1 MMVIAKAPVIGRVK
15 TRLCPPLSLEQ
26 ACDVAWACLL
36 DTLDTAA
43 SVPAARHVL
52 VLDGEP
58 GPWIPDIFEVT
69 PQRGNGLAERLAAAF
84 CDVDDAGIVIAMDTP
99 QVAAEHL
106 SAGLT
111 ALADGADAV
120 LGPADDGGYW
130 ALGLRRGVDVIAVF
144 KDVPMSTSQT
154 GAAQR
159 RQLDRLGLRTTMLP
173 SHRDIDT
180 MEDLY
185 VVVAGMADGRLPGLL
200 SGLSSSTILRA
211 TSGRVV

>member
-1 MMVIAKAPVIGRVK
+1 MTGVLPGAMMVIAKTPEAGRVK

-58 GPWIPDIFEVT
+58 GPWIPDIFEVI
-69 PQRGNGLAERLAAAF
+69 PQCGNGLAERLAAAF
-84 CDVDDAGIVIAMDTP
+84 SDVADAGIVVAMDTP
-99 QVAAEHL
+99 QVTIQHL
-106 SAGLT
+106 SAGLR
-111 ALADGADAV
+111 ALADGTDAV
-120 LGPADDGGYW
+120 LGLADDGGYW
-130 ALGLRRGVDVIAVF
+130 VIGLRRGVDVTAVF
-144 KDVPMSTSQT
+144 ENVPMSTSQT

-159 RQLDRLGLRTTMLP
+159 RQLDLLGLRTTMLP

-180 MEDLY
+180 IEDLY
-185 VVVAGMADGRLPGLL
+185 VVVAGMANGRLPALL
-200 SGLSSSTILRA
+200 SGFS
-211 TSGRVV
+211 

>member
-1 MMVIAKAPVIGRVK
+1 MTDVLAGAMMVIAKTPEVGRVK

-43 SVPAARHVL
+43 SVPAVRHVL

-58 GPWIPDIFEVT
+58 GSWIPDIFEVI
-69 PQRGNGLAERLAAAF
+69 PQRGHGLAERLAAAF
-84 CDVDDAGIVIAMDTP
+84 SDVGDAGIVVAMDTP
-99 QVAAEHL
+99 QATIQQL

-120 LGPADDGGYW
+120 LGLADDGGYW
-130 ALGLRRGVDVIAVF
+130 VIGLRRGVDVATVF
-144 KDVPMSTSQT
+144 ENVPMSTSRT
-154 GAAQR
+154 AAAQR
-159 RQLDRLGLRTTMLP
+159 RQLDLLRLRTTMLP

-185 VVVAGMADGRLPGLL
+185 VVVAGMAGGRLPELL
-200 SGLSSSTILRA
+200 SGFS
-211 TSGRVV
+211 

>member
-1 MMVIAKAPVIGRVK
+1 MTGVLPGAMMVIAKTPEAGRVK

-58 GPWIPDIFEVT
+58 GPWIPGIFEVI
-69 PQRGNGLAERLAAAF
+69 PQCGNGLAERLAAAF
-84 CDVDDAGIVIAMDTP
+84 SDVADAGIVVAMDTP
-99 QVAAEHL
+99 QVTIQHL
-106 SAGLT
+106 SAGLR
-111 ALADGADAV
+111 ALADGTDAV
-120 LGPADDGGYW
+120 LGMADDGGYW
-130 ALGLRRGVDVIAVF
+130 VIGLRRGVDVTAVF
-144 KDVPMSTSQT
+144 ENVPMSTSQT

-159 RQLDRLGLRTTMLP
+159 RQLDLLGLRTTMLP

-180 MEDLY
+180 IEDLY
-185 VVVAGMADGRLPGLL
+185 VVVAGMANGRLPALL
-200 SGLSSSTILRA
+200 SGFS
-211 TSGRVV
+211 

>member
-1 MMVIAKAPVIGRVK
+1 MTDVLPGVMMVIAKTPVIGRVK
-15 TRLCPPLSLEQ
+15 TRLCPPLSFEQ

-43 SVPAARHVL
+43 WVPAARHVL

-58 GPWIPDIFEVT
+58 GPWIPDIFEVI

-84 CDVDDAGIVIAMDTP
+84 SDVADAGIVVAMDTP
-99 QVAAEHL
+99 QVTVEQL
-106 SAGLT
+106 SVGLM
-111 ALADGADAV
+111 ALGDGADAV
-120 LGPADDGGYW
+120 LGMADDGGYW
-130 ALGLRRGVDVIAVF
+130 VIGLRRGVDVTAVF
-144 KDVPMSTSQT
+144 ENVPMSTSQT

-159 RQLDRLGLRTTMLP
+159 HRLDLLGLRTTMLP

-185 VVVAGMADGRLPGLL
+185 VVVAGMADGRLPELL
-200 SGLSSSTILRA
+200 SGFS
-211 TSGRVV
+211 

>member
-1 MMVIAKAPVIGRVK
+1 MTDVLPGAMMVIAKTPEVGRVK

-58 GPWIPDIFEVT
+58 GPWIPDIFEVI

-84 CDVDDAGIVIAMDTP
+84 SDVADAGIVVAMDTP
-99 QVAAEHL
+99 QVTIGHL
-106 SAGLT
+106 SAGLS
-111 ALADGADAV
+111 AVADGADAV
-120 LGPADDGGYW
+120 LGLADDGGYW
-130 ALGLRRGVDVIAVF
+130 VIGLRRGVDVTAVF
-144 KDVPMSTSQT
+144 ENVPMSTSQT
-154 GAAQR
+154 AAAQR
-159 RQLDRLGLRTTMLP
+159 RQLERLGLRITMLP

-185 VVVAGMADGRLPGLL
+185 VVVAGMAGGRLPELL
-200 SGLSSSTILRA
+200 SGFS
-211 TSGRVV
+211 

>member
-1 MMVIAKAPVIGRVK
+1 MTGVLPGAMMVIAKTPEAGRVK

-58 GPWIPDIFEVT
+58 GPWIPDIFEVI
-69 PQRGNGLAERLAAAF
+69 PQCGNGLAERLAAAF
-84 CDVDDAGIVIAMDTP
+84 SDVADAGIVVAMDTP
-99 QVAAEHL
+99 QVTIQHL
-106 SAGLT
+106 SAGLR
-111 ALADGADAV
+111 ALADGTDAV
-120 LGPADDGGYW
+120 LGLADDGGYW
-130 ALGLRRGVDVIAVF
+130 VIGLRRGVDVTAVF
-144 KDVPMSTSQT
+144 EHVPMSTSQT

-159 RQLDRLGLRTTMLP
+159 RQLDLLGLRTTMLP

-180 MEDLY
+180 IEDLY
-185 VVVAGMADGRLPGLL
+185 VVVAGMANGRLPALL
-200 SGLSSSTILRA
+200 SGFS
-211 TSGRVV
+211 

>member
-1 MMVIAKAPVIGRVK
+1 MTAILPGAMMVIAKTPEVGRVK

-58 GPWIPDIFEVT
+58 GPWIPDIFEVI

-84 CDVDDAGIVIAMDTP
+84 SDVAAAGIVVAMDTP
-99 QVAAEHL
+99 QITVQHL
-106 SAGLT
+106 SDGLR
-111 ALADGADAV
+111 AMADGADAV
-120 LGPADDGGYW
+120 LGLADDGGYW
-130 ALGLRRGVDVIAVF
+130 VIGLRRGVDVTAVF
-144 KDVPMSTSQT
+144 DNVPMSTSRT

-159 RQLDRLGLRTTMLP
+159 RQLDLLGLRTTVLP

-185 VVVAGMADGRLPGLL
+185 VVVAGMAGGRLPKLL
-200 SGLSSSTILRA
+200 SGFS
-211 TSGRVV
+211 

>member
-1 MMVIAKAPVIGRVK
+1 MTDVLPGAMMVIAKTPVIGRVK
-15 TRLCPPLSLEQ
+15 TRLCPPLSFEQ

-36 DTLDTAA
+36 HTLDTAA

-58 GPWIPDIFEVT
+58 GPWIPDIFEVI

-84 CDVDDAGIVIAMDTP
+84 ADVADAGIVVAMDTP

-106 SAGLT
+106 SVGLA

-120 LGPADDGGYW
+120 LGMADDGGYW
-130 ALGLRRGVDVIAVF
+130 AIGLRHGVDVTAVF
-144 KDVPMSTSQT
+144 ENVPMSTSQT

-159 RQLDRLGLRTTMLP
+159 RRLDQLGLRTTILP
-173 SHRDIDT
+173 SYRDIDT

-185 VVVAGMADGRLPGLL
+185 VVVAGMPDGRLPKLL
-200 SGLSSSTILRA
+200 SGFS
-211 TSGRVV
+211 